1 VGATHANL
9 KTAREI
15 HPVEI
20 KAKDKVKDKTL
31 GREKV
36 GSIHGFPPAL
46 LLLRH

>member
-15 HPVEI
+15 HPVITKI
-20 KAKDKVKDKTL
+20 KAKVKTL

-36 GSIHGFPPAL
+36 GSIHGFPPVL
-46 LLLRH
+46 LLLRR